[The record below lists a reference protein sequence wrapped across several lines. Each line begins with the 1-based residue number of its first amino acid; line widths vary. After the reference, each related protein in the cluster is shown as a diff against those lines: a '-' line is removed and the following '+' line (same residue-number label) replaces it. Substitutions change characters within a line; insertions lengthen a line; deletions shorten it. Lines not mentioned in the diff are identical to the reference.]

1 MSSSRA
7 RTVLIVDDSALLR
20 AALRDVVAALDGFEV
35 AGTAADGREAIDAVR
50 ALRPDIVTLDVE
62 MPGLDGLSALETI
75 MREAPRPVVML
86 SGAASENG
94 VDLTLRALELGAVDF
109 VRKDVAD
116 AMTERLRTALR
127 AAAATNLAAVRRPTP
142 MWTPAQ
148 HRRVAAHA
156 PVVARA
162 AVVMAAST
170 GGPRALAEVVASLP
184 ADLDAAVLI
193 VQHMPAG
200 FTAGLA
206 RRLAAL
212 TTLPVHEAA
221 DGAAVHAGHIYLA
234 PGGRH
239 LRVVTDTDGARLVLD
254 DGPTIWGVRPAADPL
269 FVAVAQVFAEASVGV
284 VLTGMGRDGALGLSA
299 IREAGGGAVVQDEAS
314 AAVYGMP
321 REALALAGADR
332 VVAPAGVGVAV
343 ADLLAARRVP
353 R

>member
-1 MSSSRA
+1 MCCFPRRCPARRPQRDTRRATRPPRCRCSWEPSGRGARTGHTRRNWPAAQRCSRSCGQRKDVWGRATSPRRARRWPRRGSPSRQKTPVARSGGPWCSTWKQARWRYGSPEATRVSSSRA

-212 TTLPVHEAA
+212 TTLPVHEA
-221 DGAAVHAGHIYLA
+221 
-234 PGGRH
+234 
-239 LRVVTDTDGARLVLD
+239 
-254 DGPTIWGVRPAADPL
+254 
-269 FVAVAQVFAEASVGV
+269 
-284 VLTGMGRDGALGLSA
+284 
-299 IREAGGGAVVQDEAS
+299 
-314 AAVYGMP
+314 
-321 REALALAGADR
+321 
-332 VVAPAGVGVAV
+332 
-343 ADLLAARRVP
+343 
-353 R
+353 